1 MIDDTA
7 RGMISVW
14 MGTTTQSPQAFE
26 RYLDG
31 MEASGSG
38 CPAHRDF
45 GCDFLDADFFIAYAT
60 AGHRPVPVETL
71 VLEVGTHTPQTE
83 RAILARCHELGVVEG
98 NALYFYDHCSFH
110 EEQPGRFYNELRFI
124 GSFANPRQ
132 AR

>member
-31 MEASGSG
+31 MEVSGSG

-45 GCDFLDADFFIAYAT
+45 DCDFLDADFFIAYAT
-60 AGHRPVPVETL
+60 AGHRRVPIEEL
-71 VLEVGTHTPQTE
+71 VREVDTHTPQTE
-83 RAILARCHELGVVEG
+83 RAILARCHELGVIEG
-98 NALYFYDHCSFH
+98 NALYFYDHAVFH
-110 EEQPGRFYNELRFI
+110 EAQPGRRYNELYFI
-124 GSFANPRQ
+124 GNFANPRQ